1 MSSPKPNINVRA
13 FLQPTVL
20 GRLGP
25 EVLEELV
32 MQARVERYEV
42 PTLLNS
48 AGSPLQWLRL
58 VVEGHIE
65 IVARRASGKEV
76 SVSDVG
82 PGAWATW
89 LPCFIAAPPEHDF
102 YSGASSCFIALP
114 VTEVRRFCEQH
125 PQMYP
130 LIIGEIGQRLRL
142 LMEWTGQSVLIGPE
156 QRMAKLIHILARD
169 QKIKTSPGTLVVNQS
184 RLASLARCSRQ
195 SANALLGALEKKGL
209 IHLAYGKCDIPDLA
223 RLAAFADEENNEVL

>member
-1 MSSPKPNINVRA
+1 MVNPRTDVNIRA

-25 EVLEELV
+25 ELLNQLV
-32 MQARVERYEV
+32 AQARVERYEV
-42 PTLLNS
+42 PTLLNA
-48 AGSPLQWLRL
+48 AGTPLQWLRL

-89 LPCFIAAPPEHDF
+89 LPCFIDAPPEHDF

-130 LIIGEIGQRLRL
+130 LVIGEIGQRLRL
-142 LMEWTGQSVLIGPE
+142 LMEWTGQSVLVGPE

-169 QKIKTSPGTLVVNQS
+169 QKIKTSPCTLLVTQT
-184 RLASLARCSRQ
+184 RLARLARCSRQ

-209 IHLAYGKCDIPDLA
+209 IHLAYGKCDIPELA
-223 RLAAFADEENNEVL
+223 KLAAFADEESTESI